1 MSDHASD
8 LAGHVAIVTGAN
20 HGIGAA
26 IAASL
31 AAAGSAVLLSYLRL
45 ADEIH
50 DGGPYQDARAASAD
64 PVVADITAGGG
75 RAAAIEADL
84 IVTGSP
90 AKLFDLAEEQFG
102 PVDILINNASG
113 WIADTFKASTID
125 RLNRPVAQ
133 LSTATFDQVF
143 RVDAR
148 GSALMIAEF
157 AERHR
162 AHGATWGRIV
172 GLSSGGPEGF
182 PEEVSY
188 GAAKAALENLTMS
201 AAFELADLG
210 ITANIVR
217 PPVTD
222 TGWVTPEVEKA
233 VKESDDLFHVA
244 KPSEVADVVRFLCS
258 DAGGLITGNV
268 LHLR

>member
-1 MSDHASD
+1 MSDQASE
-8 LAGHVAIVTGAN
+8 LAGHVAIVTGAD
-20 HGIGAA
+20 HGIGSA

-31 AAAGSAVLLSYLRL
+31 AAAGSAVLLSYLRQS
-45 ADEIH
+45 DDIH
-50 DGGPYQDARAASAD
+50 DGSLFGEARAASAD
-64 PVVADITAGGG
+64 RAVADITAGGG
-75 RAAAIEADL
+75 RAASIEADL
-84 IVTGSP
+84 TTAGSP
-90 AKLFDLAEEQFG
+90 TQVFDIAEERFG
-102 PVDILINNASG
+102 AVDILINNASA
-113 WIADTFKASTID
+113 WIADTFKAPAID
-125 RLNRPVAQ
+125 RLNRPLTQ
-133 LSTATFDQVF
+133 LSTATFDRVF
-143 RVDAR
+143 GVDAR

-222 TGWVTPEVEKA
+222 TGWVTPEVEVA
-233 VKESDDLFHVA
+233 VKESDHLFHIA
-244 KPSEVADVVRFLCS
+244 EPYEVADVVRFLCS
-258 DAGGLITGNV
+258 DAGKLITGNV
-268 LHLR
+268 LQLR